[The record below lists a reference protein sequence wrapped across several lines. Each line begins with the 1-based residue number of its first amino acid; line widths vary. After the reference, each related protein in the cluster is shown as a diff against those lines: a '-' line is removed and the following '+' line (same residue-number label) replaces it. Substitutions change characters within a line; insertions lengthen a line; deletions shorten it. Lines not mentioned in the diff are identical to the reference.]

1 MIRIILTHLASGPGR
16 GIAAALLA
24 LTLAAIPDSGG
35 SIRAQSLPDL
45 TSIDPDSTLAAALAQ
60 LEGEPLSLSR
70 AVDLALA
77 NATQLREAR
86 AVLAAAEG
94 ALLREKGAFD
104 PELFANLT
112 RSRTENPSSSP
123 FSRPDVIE
131 NEETSTIGGAR
142 ILLPLGTEIEASLT
156 ARRLDTNN
164 EFSSIDPEYR
174 ADGRLEV
181 RQPLL
186 RGFGAG
192 TSGAKNAAARSL
204 EAAEAGS
211 RDAELSIRS
220 LVETTYW
227 QLYTAERDLAVQYL
241 IVNGAEALLDQAQL
255 RAGAGLVGPNEVANA
270 RAFLAEQRL
279 AALDQDERLGA
290 ISDRLASLLG
300 TRPSGAARFRSSDA
314 PPSSYAVDSVD
325 SLLARAF
332 RHNTSLRVAER
343 NLASVEAL
351 ARGASWN
358 RFPGLDLVGSL
369 GGTGLAGTPQ
379 DVVFGGEVLRLDEE
393 GAYGD
398 AIGEALGRDFPNW
411 SVGVELTFPIP
422 LREGRGERDRLRAEA
437 SRARAQVE
445 TVRRALE
452 ERIRSAHREL
462 INSQERLEVAQEGIA
477 ASFEQVRIGMIEYEN
492 GRTTAFELV
501 RLTSDLAE
509 ARQRLSDAQVRAAT
523 AAADLRYLTAGYPKT
538 LTGVRP

>member
-1 MIRIILTHLASGPGR
+1 MIRITLTRLASGPGR
-16 GIAAALLA
+16 GIAAALA
-24 LTLAAIPDSGG
+24 LTLAALPDPGG
-35 SIRAQSLPDL
+35 SIRAQNLPDL
-45 TSIDPDSTLAAALAQ
+45 ASIDPDSTLAAALAQ

-94 ALLREKGAFD
+94 TLLREKGAFD
-104 PELFANLT
+104 PELFADLN
-112 RSRTENPSSSP
+112 RSRTETPSSSP
-123 FSRPDVIE
+123 FSRPDVIN

-227 QLYTAERDLAVQYL
+227 QLYTAERDLAVQRL
-241 IVNGAEALLDQAQL
+241 IVGGAEALLEQARL

-279 AALDQDERLGA
+279 AALDQDERLDA

-300 TRPSGAARFRSSDA
+300 TRPSGAARFRSFDA
-314 PPSSYAVDSVD
+314 PPSSYAVTGIYFYDSRVFSIISTLKPSD
-325 SLLARAF
+325 RGELEITDVNNAYIGKGEMTYDILKGWWTDAGTFESLFRA
-332 RHNTSLRVAER
+332 NQLIGQ
-343 NLASVEAL
+343 
-351 ARGASWN
+351 RG
-358 RFPGLDLVGSL
+358 FPGTSCSRNTDNRGS
-369 GGTGLAGTPQ
+369 A
-379 DVVFGGEVLRLDEE
+379 VFEFL
-393 GAYGD
+393 
-398 AIGEALGRDFPNW
+398 
-411 SVGVELTFPIP
+411 
-422 LREGRGERDRLRAEA
+422 
-437 SRARAQVE
+437 
-445 TVRRALE
+445 
-452 ERIRSAHREL
+452 
-462 INSQERLEVAQEGIA
+462 
-477 ASFEQVRIGMIEYEN
+477 
-492 GRTTAFELV
+492 
-501 RLTSDLAE
+501 
-509 ARQRLSDAQVRAAT
+509 
-523 AAADLRYLTAGYPKT
+523 
-538 LTGVRP
+538 